1 MRSMEWG
8 IVHMRVTSGVY
19 LAPVTTAAMGKPDTV
34 YPVLLTDG
42 TEAVLIDAGYPGRLA
57 DLQQAFDD
65 ANVGMTQLAHVIVT
79 HQDIDHIGGLPA
91 LLEKVWKHRS
101 VEVLA
106 HPLEKPYIQGE
117 KRLIKVTDEVLANL
131 DAAMPPGTP
140 DAFKQAFRALL
151 ESPPSAKVDRT
162 IKDGDRLPICGG
174 IVVIET
180 PGHTP
185 GHISLYHE
193 PTRTLIAADALVVI
207 DHQLR
212 PSFPH
217 TCVDYGQALRSLER
231 FAAFAI
237 DRVICHHGGVY
248 ESDDVNRRIAELAA
262 EPPALG

>member
-1 MRSMEWG
+1 
-8 IVHMRVTSGVY
+8 MRVTNGVY
-19 LAPVTTAAMGKPDTV
+19 LAAVTTTAMGKPDTV

-57 DLQQAFDD
+57 DLQQALAD
-65 ANVGMTQLAHVIVT
+65 AEVEITQLSQVIVT
-79 HQDIDHIGGLPA
+79 HQDIDHIGGVSA
-91 LLEKVWKHRS
+91 LLEEVRKHRS

-106 HPLEKPYIQGE
+106 HALEKPYIQGE

-131 DAAMPPGTP
+131 DAMMPPGTP
-140 DAFKQAFRALL
+140 DTFKQALRALL

-207 DHQLR
+207 DNQLR
-212 PSFPH
+212 PSFPY
-217 TCVDYGQALRSLER
+217 TCVDYGQALRSLDR
-231 FAAFAI
+231 FAGFAI
-237 DRVICHHGGVY
+237 DRVICYHGGVY
-248 ESDDVNRRIAELAA
+248 ESDDVNHRIAELAA
-262 EPPALG
+262 ESPSLG